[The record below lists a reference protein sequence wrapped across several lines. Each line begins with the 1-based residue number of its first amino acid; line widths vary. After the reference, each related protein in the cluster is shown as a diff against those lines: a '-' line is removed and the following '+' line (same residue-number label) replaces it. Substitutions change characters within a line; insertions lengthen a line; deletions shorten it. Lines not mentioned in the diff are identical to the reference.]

1 MTDRQIE
8 RFSVSSLLVVHSKQL
23 RLDATAYNTEVVRAL
38 NLLKEL
44 DMELPTLGE
53 ITETIF
59 MPPRFKRTYVDD
71 DYGVPFLQ
79 GSHIVQLQPTDV
91 KFRELST

>member
-38 NLLKEL
+38 NLLEEL
-44 DMELPTLGE
+44 DMDLS
-53 ITETIF
+53 IRRDYETIF

-71 DYGVPFLQ
+71 KYGILTRFA
-79 GSHIVQLQPTDV
+79 HCAN
-91 KFRELST
+91 